1 MTPTREKK
9 IKEVINNRR
18 KTIVVLED
26 IHDPHNAAAVMRSCD
41 AFGVYKVC
49 FIFEKEKHY
58 NPRRVGKV
66 SSASANKWLEIEVF
80 NSTKDCF
87 KKLKRQ
93 GYNIIVTALDK
104 KATLLSKVNFKN
116 PKTALVFGNEHRGVS
131 EQAIKLANETVYIP
145 MQGMVQSLNIS
156 VTAAICIYE
165 IWSRQSKKMAKNKV
179 FLSKRERMRLLKKW
193 APKNH

>member
-9 IKEVINNRR
+9 IKEVINRR
-18 KTIVVLED
+18 RQAVVVLED
-26 IHDPHNAAAVMRSCD
+26 IHDPHNAAAVMRSCE

-49 FIFEKEKHY
+49 FIFEKEKRY
-58 NPRRVGKV
+58 NPKRVGKI

-80 NSTKDCF
+80 SSTKECF
-87 KKLKRQ
+87 LKLKKK
-93 GYNIIVTALDK
+93 GYKIIVTALDE
-104 KATLLSKVNFKN
+104 KAVGLDKVSLEN
-116 PKTALVFGNEHRGVS
+116 PKIALVFGNEHRGVS

-165 IWSRQSKKMAKNKV
+165 MWSRQSKKMAKNKA
-179 FLSKRERMRLLKKW
+179 FLSKTERTKLLKKW
-193 APKNH
+193 LD